1 MTTASVPSEVSS
13 GIRESVEEIVDK
25 ANLAWILLRWPEAM
39 QFYRSVENRATGHS
53 VGHISYRLGLLYQKG
68 KTQEERDMSEK
79 YLKKA
84 FALVEKSA
92 TEDGDCEAL
101 CDLGHMYENG
111 NAVTA
116 NIQLGLRYYKQAADR
131 NFPRGQ
137 YNLAVLL
144 QDESATKGQA
154 LEYYK
159 LAARAEYPCAQ
170 YNLGCCLNREKDW
183 KNAVRYFAK
192 AADWGDADAQ
202 RQVATMFTSATEN
215 IRTAAIDFL
224 VDEWPKYHEKLAVD
238 CQETIVIFLL
248 SMRRDRLILPELQ
261 TLVCKQMIR
270 NWRNPHYQ
278 DKFSKDFIFKKL
290 PHVSLLPRSS

>member
-1 MTTASVPSEVSS
+1 MTTSVPMEFSA
-13 GIRESVEEIVDK
+13 GISTSVEEIVDK
-25 ANLAWILLRWPEAM
+25 ANLAWILLRWPEALN
-39 QFYRSVENRATGHS
+39 FYKSVENRASGHN

-68 KTQEERDMSEK
+68 KTQEDRDMAEK

-92 TEDGDCEAL
+92 IEDGDCEAL

-111 NAVTA
+111 NAVSA

-159 LAARAEYPCAQ
+159 LAAKAEYPCAQ

-202 RQVATMFTSATEN
+202 RQVANMFTSTNEN
-215 IRTAAIDFL
+215 IRGAAIDFL
-224 VDEWPKYHEKLAVD
+224 VDEWPKYHEKLD
-238 CQETIVIFLL
+238 IECQETIVIFLL
-248 SMRRDRLILPELQ
+248 SMRRDSLILPELQ
-261 TLVCKQMIR
+261 VLVCKQIIR
-270 NWRNPHYQ
+270 GWKNAHYQ

-290 PHVSLLPRSS
+290 PPVKVLPRSS